1 MAATPKKRDTWILD
15 CESRSFMK
23 SVLRLATVDPD
34 ERTRNALKT
43 LLLGLDTVWLEAECS
58 RYEFFMDVAQQT
70 QPDIAL
76 INVDSNHARGVQLV
90 GEVSRALPNCAVL
103 VVSSSQE
110 GSLILQ
116 VMRNGA
122 REFLNMPLQLDDFI
136 AALDRIR
143 GTMSGGGSD
152 GSGRAGQIISVV
164 GVGGGVGSTAIV
176 VNAAAALAQDPRN
189 TPVIIDLD
197 LTLGDADVWLDIIPE
212 YTISDVADNIAR
224 LDYGL
229 LKRSLTRHDCGVY
242 LLPRPVEL
250 ESGDAIKPDDLR
262 RILALLKATFSHLI
276 ADLSKSVSRLD
287 LSVMEVSD
295 KILLVTQLDLSCLR
309 NVVRITQFLDQFP
322 AIREKVQIVV
332 NRMGLEDSDISLNK
346 ALETIGRTVFWQIP
360 NDYATMVGAR
370 NNGAPLCQF
379 AAKARL
385 TRSINDMVRQLNS
398 GDNAAKPSDEPPRKK
413 SGLFGL
419 FAGSRKAT

>member
-1 MAATPKKRDTWILD
+1 
-15 CESRSFMK
+15 MK

-34 ERTRNALKT
+34 ERSRNSLKSM
-43 LLLGLDTVWLEAECS
+43 LLGVDTVWLEAECS
-58 RYEFFMDVAQQT
+58 RYEFFMDVVQQT

-76 INVDSNHARGVQLV
+76 INVDSNHARGVQLI
-90 GEVSRALPNCAVL
+90 GEVSRAVPNCAVL
-103 VVSSSQE
+103 VVSNSQE

-116 VMRNGA
+116 SMRNGA
-122 REFLNMPLQLDDFI
+122 REFLNMPLVLDDFI

-143 GTMSGGGSD
+143 ISMGGPGDGGGRV
-152 GSGRAGQIISVV
+152 GKIITIA
-164 GVGGGVGSTAIV
+164 GVGGGVGSTALV
-176 VNAAAALAQDPRN
+176 VNAAASLAQDPGN
-189 TPVIIDLD
+189 SPVIIDLD

-212 YTISDVADNIAR
+212 YTIRDVADNISR

-250 ESGDAIKPDDLR
+250 ETGEQIKPDDLR

-276 ADLSKSVSRLD
+276 IDVSKGFGRLD

-295 KILLVTQLDLSCLR
+295 KVLLVTQLDLSCLR
-309 NVVRITQFLDQFP
+309 NVVRIMQFVEQVP
-322 AIREKVQIVV
+322 GVKEKVEIIV

-346 ALETIGRTVFWQIP
+346 ALETIGRAVFWQLP

-370 NNGAPLCQF
+370 NNGVPLCQF
-379 AAKARL
+379 APKARL
-385 TRSINDMVRQLNS
+385 TRSINDMVRQLS
-398 GDNAAKPSDEPPRKK
+398 ADDVQSKKQEEPPKK
-413 SGLFGL
+413 KGGLFGL
-419 FAGSRKAT
+419 FAGR

>member
-1 MAATPKKRDTWILD
+1 
-15 CESRSFMK
+15 MK

-34 ERTRNALKT
+34 ERTRNSLKT
-43 LLLGLDTVWLEAECS
+43 MLLGIDTVWLEAECA

-76 INVDSNHARGVQLV
+76 INVDSNHAKGVQLV
-90 GEVSRALPNCAVL
+90 GEVSRALPNCSVL
-103 VVSSSQE
+103 VVSASQE

-143 GTMSGGGSD
+143 ISLGGTAGD
-152 GSGRAGQIISVV
+152 GNVRVGQIITIA
-164 GVGGGVGSTAIV
+164 GVGGGVGSTALV
-176 VNAAAALAQDPRN
+176 VNIAASLAQDPAN
-189 TPVIIDLD
+189 SPVIIDLD

-212 YTISDVADNIAR
+212 YTIRDVSENISR

-229 LKRSLTRHDCGVY
+229 LKRSLTRHECGVY

-250 ESGDAIKPDDLR
+250 ETGEAIKPDDLR

-276 ADLSKSVSRLD
+276 VDVTKSFSRLD

-295 KILLVTQLDLSCLR
+295 KVLLVTQLDLSCLR
-309 NVVRITQFLDQFP
+309 NVVRIMQFLEQVP
-322 AIREKVQIVV
+322 GIKEKVEIVV
-332 NRMGLEDSDISLNK
+332 NRAGLEDNDISLNK
-346 ALETIGRTVFWQIP
+346 ALETIGRTVFWQLP

-370 NNGAPLCQF
+370 NNGLPLCQF
-379 AAKARL
+379 APKSRL
-385 TRSINDMVRQLNS
+385 TRSLNDMVRHMTAGEPGNK
-398 GDNAAKPSDEPPRKK
+398 AAEEQPKK
-413 SGLFGL
+413 KNGLFGL
-419 FAGSRKAT
+419 FAGR

>member
-1 MAATPKKRDTWILD
+1 
-15 CESRSFMK
+15 MK

-34 ERTRNALKT
+34 ERTRNSLKSM
-43 LLLGLDTVWLEAECS
+43 LLGIDTVWLEAECA

-76 INVDSNHARGVQLV
+76 INVDANHAKGVQLV
-90 GEVSRALPNCAVL
+90 GEVSRALPNCSVL
-103 VVSSSQE
+103 VVSASQE

-143 GTMSGGGSD
+143 LTIGGSAGD
-152 GSGRAGQIISVV
+152 GNVRVGQIITVA
-164 GVGGGVGSTAIV
+164 GVGGGVGSTALV
-176 VNAAAALAQDPRN
+176 VNLAAALAQDPAN
-189 TPVIIDLD
+189 SPVIIDLD

-212 YTISDVADNIAR
+212 YTIRDVSENISR

-250 ESGDAIKPDDLR
+250 ETGEPIKPDDLR

-276 ADLSKSVSRLD
+276 VDVTKSFGRLD

-295 KILLVTQLDLSCLR
+295 KVLLVTQLDLSCLR
-309 NVVRITQFLDQFP
+309 NVVRVMQFLEQVP
-322 AIREKVQIVV
+322 GIKEKVEIIV
-332 NRMGLEDSDISLNK
+332 NRAGLEDNDISLNK
-346 ALETIGRTVFWQIP
+346 ALETIGRKVFWQLP

-370 NNGAPLCQF
+370 NNGMPLCQF
-379 AAKARL
+379 APKSRL
-385 TRSINDMVRQLNS
+385 TRSVNDMVRLLTS
-398 GDNAAKPSDEPPRKK
+398 TEPGTKPAEEQPKKK

-419 FAGSRKAT
+419 FAGR

>member
-1 MAATPKKRDTWILD
+1 
-15 CESRSFMK
+15 MK

-34 ERTRNALKT
+34 ERTRNSLKSM
-43 LLLGLDTVWLEAECS
+43 LLGIDTVWLEAECA

-76 INVDSNHARGVQLV
+76 INVDANHAKGVQLV
-90 GEVSRALPNCAVL
+90 GEVSRALPNCSVL

-143 GTMSGGGSD
+143 LSNGGTAGD
-152 GSGRAGQIISVV
+152 GNVRAGQIVTV
-164 GVGGGVGSTAIV
+164 AGVGGGVGSTALV
-176 VNAAAALAQDPRN
+176 VNTAAALAQDPAN
-189 TPVIIDLD
+189 SPVIIDLD

-212 YTISDVADNIAR
+212 YTIRDVSENISR

-250 ESGDAIKPDDLR
+250 ETGEPIKPDDLR

-276 ADLSKSVSRLD
+276 VDVTKSFGRLD

-295 KILLVTQLDLSCLR
+295 KVLLVTQLDLSCLR
-309 NVVRITQFLDQFP
+309 NVVRVMQFLEQVP
-322 AIREKVQIVV
+322 GIKEKVEIIV
-332 NRMGLEDSDISLNK
+332 NRAGLEDNDISLNK
-346 ALETIGRTVFWQIP
+346 ALETIGRKVFWQLP

-370 NNGAPLCQF
+370 NNGMPLCQF
-379 AAKARL
+379 APKSLL
-385 TRSINDMVRQLNS
+385 TRSVNDIVRLLTS
-398 GDNAAKPSDEPPRKK
+398 TEPGTKPTEEQPKKK

-419 FAGSRKAT
+419 FAGR

>member
-1 MAATPKKRDTWILD
+1 
-15 CESRSFMK
+15 MK

-34 ERTRNALKT
+34 ERTRNSLKSM
-43 LLLGLDTVWLEAECS
+43 LLGIDTVWLEAECA

-76 INVDSNHARGVQLV
+76 INVDANHAKGVQLV
-90 GEVSRALPNCAVL
+90 GEVSRALPNCSVL
-103 VVSSSQE
+103 VVSTSQE

-143 GTMSGGGSD
+143 LSIGGAAGD
-152 GSGRAGQIISVV
+152 GNVRVGQIITVA
-164 GVGGGVGSTAIV
+164 GVGGGVGSTALV
-176 VNAAAALAQDPRN
+176 VNTAASLAQDPAN
-189 TPVIIDLD
+189 SPVIIDLD

-212 YTISDVADNIAR
+212 YTIRDVSENISR

-250 ESGDAIKPDDLR
+250 ETGEPIKPDDLR

-276 ADLSKSVSRLD
+276 VDVTKSFGRLD

-295 KILLVTQLDLSCLR
+295 KVLLVTQLDLSCLR
-309 NVVRITQFLDQFP
+309 NVVRVMQFLEQVP
-322 AIREKVQIVV
+322 GIKEKVEIIV
-332 NRMGLEDSDISLNK
+332 NRAGLEDNDISLNK
-346 ALETIGRTVFWQIP
+346 ALETIGRKVFWQLP

-370 NNGAPLCQF
+370 NNGMPLCQF
-379 AAKARL
+379 APKSRL
-385 TRSINDMVRQLNS
+385 TRSVNDMVRLLS
-398 GDNAAKPSDEPPRKK
+398 STEPGTKPAEEQPKKK

-419 FAGSRKAT
+419 FAGR

>member
-1 MAATPKKRDTWILD
+1 
-15 CESRSFMK
+15 MK

-34 ERTRNALKT
+34 ERSRNSLKT
-43 LLLGLDTVWLEAECS
+43 MLLGVDTVWLEAECS
-58 RYEFFMDVAQQT
+58 RYEFFMDVVQQT
-70 QPDIAL
+70 APDIAL
-76 INVDSNHARGVQLV
+76 VNIDSNSARGIQLV
-90 GEVSRALPNCAVL
+90 GEVSRAVPNCAVL

-116 VMRNGA
+116 AMRNGA
-122 REFLNMPLQLDDFI
+122 REFLSMPLMLDDFVS
-136 AALDRIR
+136 ALDRIR
-143 GTMSGGGSD
+143 STMGGGS
-152 GSGRAGQIISVV
+152 GEGAGRVGQIITVA
-164 GVGGGVGSTAIV
+164 GVGGGVGGTALV
-176 VNAAAALAQDPRN
+176 VNAAASLAQDNRN
-189 TPVIIDLD
+189 SPVIIDLD

-212 YTISDVADNIAR
+212 YTIRDVADNIGR

-250 ESGDAIKPDDLR
+250 ETGEHIKPDDLR

-276 ADLSKSVSRLD
+276 VDVSKSFGRLD

-309 NVVRITQFLDQFP
+309 NVVRITQFLEQFP
-322 AIREKVQIVV
+322 GVKDKVEIVV

-346 ALETIGRTVFWQIP
+346 ALETIGRSVFWQLP

-370 NNGAPLCQF
+370 NNGVPLCQF
-379 AAKARL
+379 APKARL
-385 TRSINDMVRQLNS
+385 SRSINDMVRNLSS
-398 GDNAAKPSDEPPRKK
+398 GGDTPGKKEEEAPKKK

-419 FAGSRKAT
+419 FAGR

>member
-1 MAATPKKRDTWILD
+1 
-15 CESRSFMK
+15 MK

-34 ERTRNALKT
+34 ERTRNSLKSM
-43 LLLGLDTVWLEAECS
+43 LLGIDTVWLEAECA

-76 INVDSNHARGVQLV
+76 INLDANHAKGVQLV
-90 GEVSRALPNCAVL
+90 GEISRALPNCSVL

-116 VMRNGA
+116 AMRNGA

-143 GTMSGGGSD
+143 VTLGGSAGD
-152 GSGRAGQIISVV
+152 GNVRVGKIITIA
-164 GVGGGVGSTAIV
+164 GVGGGVGSTALA
-176 VNAAAALAQDPRN
+176 VNIAASLAQDPAN
-189 TPVIIDLD
+189 SPVIIDLD

-212 YTISDVADNIAR
+212 YTIRDLSENISR

-250 ESGDAIKPDDLR
+250 ETGEPIRPDDLR

-276 ADLSKSVSRLD
+276 VDVTKSFSRLD

-295 KILLVTQLDLSCLR
+295 KVLLVTQLDLSCLR
-309 NVVRITQFLDQFP
+309 NIVRIMQFLEQVP
-322 AIREKVQIVV
+322 GIKEKVDIIV
-332 NRMGLEDSDISLNK
+332 NRAGLEDNDISLNK
-346 ALETIGRTVFWQIP
+346 ALETIGRTIFWQLP

-370 NNGAPLCQF
+370 NNGLPLCQF
-379 AAKARL
+379 APKARL
-385 TRSINDMVRQLNS
+385 TRSLSDMVRLLTS
-398 GDNAAKPSDEPPRKK
+398 SDPSTKPVDETVRKK

-419 FAGSRKAT
+419 FAGR

>member
-1 MAATPKKRDTWILD
+1 
-15 CESRSFMK
+15 MK

-34 ERTRNALKT
+34 ERTRNSLKSM
-43 LLLGLDTVWLEAECS
+43 LLGIDTVWLEAECA

-76 INVDSNHARGVQLV
+76 INVDANHQKGVQLV
-90 GEVSRALPNCAVL
+90 GEVSKALPNCAVL
-103 VVSSSQE
+103 VVSASQE

-122 REFLNMPLQLDDFI
+122 REFLNMPLQLDDFV

-143 GTMSGGGSD
+143 ISLGGTAGD
-152 GSGRAGQIISVV
+152 GNVRVGQIITIA
-164 GVGGGVGSTAIV
+164 GVGGGVGSTALV
-176 VNAAAALAQDPRN
+176 VNIAASLARN
-189 TPVIIDLD
+189 PANSPVIIDLD

-212 YTISDVADNIAR
+212 YTIRDVAENISR

-250 ESGDAIKPDDLR
+250 ETGQPIKPDDLR

-276 ADLSKSVSRLD
+276 VDVTKSFSRLD

-295 KILLVTQLDLSCLR
+295 KVLLVTQLDLSCLR
-309 NVVRITQFLDQFP
+309 NVVRIIQFLEQVP
-322 AIREKVQIVV
+322 GINEKVEVVV
-332 NRMGLEDSDISLNK
+332 NRAGLEDNEISLNK
-346 ALETIGRTVFWQIP
+346 ALETIGRTVFWQLP

-370 NNGAPLCQF
+370 NNGMPLCQF
-379 AAKARL
+379 APKSRLARSL
-385 TRSINDMVRQLNS
+385 NDMVQQLTAGEPGTKS
-398 GDNAAKPSDEPPRKK
+398 GDDQPKK
-413 SGLFGL
+413 KNGLFGL
-419 FAGSRKAT
+419 FAGR

>member
-1 MAATPKKRDTWILD
+1 
-15 CESRSFMK
+15 MK

-34 ERTRNALKT
+34 ERTRNSLKT
-43 LLLGLDTVWLEAECS
+43 MLLGIDTVWLEAECS
-58 RYEFFMDVAQQT
+58 RYEFFMDVAQQI

-90 GEVSRALPNCAVL
+90 GEVSRALPNCSVL
-103 VVSSSQE
+103 VVSASQE

-143 GTMSGGGSD
+143 VSLGGAAGD
-152 GSGRAGQIISVV
+152 GNVRVGKIITVA
-164 GVGGGVGSTAIV
+164 GVGGGVGSTALV
-176 VNAAAALAQDPRN
+176 VNMAAALAQDPSN
-189 TPVIIDLD
+189 SPVIIDLD

-212 YTISDVADNIAR
+212 YTIRDVSENISR

-229 LKRSLTRHDCGVY
+229 LKRSLTRHECGVY

-250 ESGDAIKPDDLR
+250 ETGEAIKPDDLR

-276 ADLSKSVSRLD
+276 VDVTKSFSRLD

-295 KILLVTQLDLSCLR
+295 KVLLVTQLDLSCLR
-309 NVVRITQFLDQFP
+309 NVVRIMQFLEQVQG
-322 AIREKVQIVV
+322 IKEKVEIVV
-332 NRMGLEDSDISLNK
+332 NRAGLEDNDISLNK
-346 ALETIGRTVFWQIP
+346 ALETIGRTVFWQLP

-370 NNGAPLCQF
+370 NNGLPLCQF
-379 AAKARL
+379 APKARL
-385 TRSINDMVRQLNS
+385 TRSVNDMVRALTAGDS
-398 GDNAAKPSDEPPRKK
+398 GGKPAEEQPKKK

-419 FAGSRKAT
+419 FAGR

>member
-1 MAATPKKRDTWILD
+1 
-15 CESRSFMK
+15 MK

-34 ERTRNALKT
+34 ERTRNSLKSM
-43 LLLGLDTVWLEAECS
+43 LLGIDTVWLEAECA

-76 INVDSNHARGVQLV
+76 INVDANHAKGVQLV
-90 GEVSRALPNCAVL
+90 GEISRALPNCSVL
-103 VVSSSQE
+103 VVSSCQE

-116 VMRNGA
+116 AMRNGA

-143 GTMSGGGSD
+143 VTFGGPAGD
-152 GSGRAGQIISVV
+152 GNVRVGQIITIA
-164 GVGGGVGSTAIV
+164 GVGGGVGSTALA
-176 VNAAAALAQDPRN
+176 VNIAASLAQDPAN
-189 TPVIIDLD
+189 SPVIIDLD

-212 YTISDVADNIAR
+212 YTIRDVSENISR

-250 ESGDAIKPDDLR
+250 ETGEPIKPDDLR

-276 ADLSKSVSRLD
+276 VDVTKSFSRLD

-295 KILLVTQLDLSCLR
+295 KVLLVTQLDLSCLR
-309 NVVRITQFLDQFP
+309 NVVRIMQFLEQVP
-322 AIREKVQIVV
+322 GIKEKVEIIV
-332 NRMGLEDSDISLNK
+332 NRAGLEDNDISLNK
-346 ALETIGRTVFWQIP
+346 ALETIGRTVFWQLP

-370 NNGAPLCQF
+370 NNGLPLCQF
-379 AAKARL
+379 APKARL
-385 TRSINDMVRQLNS
+385 TRSLNDMIRRLTAS
-398 GDNAAKPSDEPPRKK
+398 EPGPKPAEEPAKKK

-419 FAGSRKAT
+419 FAGR

>member
-1 MAATPKKRDTWILD
+1 
-15 CESRSFMK
+15 MK

-34 ERTRNALKT
+34 ERSRAMMKT

-58 RYEFFMDVAQQT
+58 RYEFFLDVAQQT
-70 QPDIAL
+70 QPDIAV
-76 INVDSNHARGVQLV
+76 IHIDSNHARGVQLI
-90 GEVSRALPNCAVL
+90 GEVSKALPNCAVF
-103 VVSSSQE
+103 VVSASQE

-116 VMRNGA
+116 AMRNGA

-143 GTMSGGGSD
+143 GSFSGGSSD
-152 GSGRAGQIISVV
+152 GGSRVGQIISVF
-164 GVGGGVGSTAIV
+164 GVGGGVGGTAIV
-176 VNAAAALAQDPRN
+176 VNSAASLAQDPGN
-189 TPVIIDLD
+189 SPVIIDLD

-212 YTISDVADNIAR
+212 YTISDVADNISR

-250 ESGDAIKPDDLR
+250 ESGEPIKPDDLR

-276 ADLSKSVSRLD
+276 VDLSKSVGKLD

-295 KILLVTQLDLSCLR
+295 KVLLVTQLDLSCLR
-309 NVVRITQFLDQFP
+309 NVVRITQFLDQYP
-322 AIREKVQIVV
+322 SIKDKVQIVV

-370 NNGAPLCQF
+370 NNGVPLCQF
-379 AAKARL
+379 APKARL
-385 TRSINDMVRQLNS
+385 TRSINDMVRLLGT
-398 GDNAAKPSDEPPRKK
+398 GDMKTKAVEEPSKK
-413 SGLFGL
+413 KNGLFGL
-419 FAGSRKAT
+419 FAGGKRST